1 VGIRASVHRQE
12 RRRRLRGRFAERLQ
26 SVDVAQPLAPQV
38 LRVILATACKP
49 KVELLH
55 VLESHLVEQVVVGF
69 ALWIEACML
78 MPGLI
83 YRLLLQLTLRDYGF
97 LLGMCALA
105 HTVLGGLGQNLAI
118 HLGAVLNKLVE

>member
-1 VGIRASVHRQE
+1 MGISAGVYRQE
-12 RRRRLRGRFAERLQ
+12 RRRRLRSQFAERLQ
-26 SVDVAQPLAPQV
+26 GVDVAQPLAPQV

-49 KVELLH
+49 KVQLLH

-69 ALWIEACML
+69 ALWVEARSL

-83 YRLLLQLTLRDYGF
+83 YPLLLQLTLRDYGF

-105 HTVLGGLGQNLAI
+105 HTVFGGLGQNLAI